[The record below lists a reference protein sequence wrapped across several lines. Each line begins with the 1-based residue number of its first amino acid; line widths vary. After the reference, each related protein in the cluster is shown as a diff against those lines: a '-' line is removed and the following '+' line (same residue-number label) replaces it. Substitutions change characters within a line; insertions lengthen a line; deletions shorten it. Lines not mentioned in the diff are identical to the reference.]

1 MAQILVLLPPIIAI
15 GLALLTKE
23 VYSSLFIGVV
33 VGAFI
38 FVLSGGVTTV
48 DGVEMGY
55 FLLGE
60 QHAEFAWNFSLMG
73 TAETTLN
80 TVVNSVA
87 DPYNVGILLF
97 LVLLGMLVSVI
108 TKAGGSKAYGNW
120 AASKIKGKKAALLST
135 SALGVLIFIDDYFN
149 CLTVGTVMKPVTDK
163 FKISRAK
170 LSYIIDSTAAPVCI
184 IAPVSSWGAAI
195 TSCMSMQNPFQVFLQ
210 TIPFNFYALLTIIF
224 LVSITL
230 LKEDYGLMKKL
241 EDLAEQK
248 GELGSIETIDQGLSE
263 QSTAKGTVWD
273 LIIPIVVLIIGAILG
288 MIYTGSGFDGST
300 DIMTAFTNCDAPTSL
315 NYGAFAALICTAI
328 MYLPR
333 KIIKPREFME
343 GLTQGFKAMVPA
355 ITILALAWSLGGIC
369 KNSLMLGNNIS
380 VIFEGSNIDVIL
392 PAALFILGSFI
403 GFSTGT
409 SWGTMAIL
417 IPLAEGLLG
426 VVGGEATTLTIIT
439 VAAVAAGAVLGD
451 HISPISD
458 TTIMASTGAQCDHLQ
473 HVTSQIPYALT
484 VGAVSVVAFLIAG
497 ITSSLGFGLSLLIS
511 WIVALVGLFGV
522 LFFIKFRQKKHQP
535 IVSSEAE
542 VK

>member
-60 QHAEFAWNFSLMG
+60 QHAEFAWNFSIMG

-120 AASKIKGKKAALLST
+120 AASKIKSKKTALLST

-224 LVSITL
+224 LVTLTL

-288 MIYTGSGFDGST
+288 MIYTGNGFDGST
-300 DIMTAFTNCDAPTSL
+300 DIITAFTNCDAPTSL

-392 PAALFILGSFI
+392 PAVLFILGSFI

>member
-120 AASKIKGKKAALLST
+120 AAGKIKGKKTALLST

-224 LVSITL
+224 LVSLTL

-248 GELGSIETIDQGLSE
+248 GELGGIETIDQGLSE

-288 MIYTGSGFDGST
+288 MIYTGNGFDGST

-392 PAALFILGSFI
+392 PAVLFILGSFI

-473 HVTSQIPYALT
+473 HVTSQIPYALL

-511 WIVALVGLFGV
+511 WIVALVGLFGA

-535 IVSSEAE
+535 IVSSEVE

>member
-60 QHAEFAWNFSLMG
+60 QHAEFAWNFSLIG

-80 TVVNSVA
+80 TIINSVA

-248 GELGSIETIDQGLSE
+248 GELGNIETIDQGLSE

-288 MIYTGSGFDGST
+288 MIYTGNGFDGST

-392 PAALFILGSFI
+392 PAVLFILGSFI

-511 WIVALVGLFGV
+511 WIVALVGLFGA

>member
-120 AASKIKGKKAALLST
+120 AAGKIKGKKTALLST

-224 LVSITL
+224 LVTLTL

-273 LIIPIVVLIIGAILG
+273 LIVPIVVLIIGAILG

-315 NYGAFAALICTAI
+315 NYGAFAALICTVI

>member
-80 TVVNSVA
+80 TIVNSVA

-120 AASKIKGKKAALLST
+120 AASKIKGKKTALLST

-170 LSYIIDSTAAPVCI
+170 LSYIIDSTAAPICI

-224 LVSITL
+224 LVSLTL

-241 EDLAEQK
+241 EDLAQQK
-248 GELGSIETIDQGLSE
+248 GELGNIETIDQGLSE

-288 MIYTGSGFDGST
+288 MIYTGNGFDGST

-328 MYLPR
+328 LYLPR
-333 KIIKPREFME
+333 KIIKPREFMN

-392 PAALFILGSFI
+392 PAVLFILGAFI

-484 VGAVSVVAFLIAG
+484 VGAVSVVAFLVAG
-497 ITSSLGFGLSLLIS
+497 ITSSLGFGWSLLIS

-535 IVSSEAE
+535 IVSNEAE

>member
-120 AASKIKGKKAALLST
+120 AASKIKGKKTALLST

-224 LVSITL
+224 LVTLTL

-248 GELGSIETIDQGLSE
+248 GELGGIETIDQGLSE

-288 MIYTGSGFDGST
+288 MIYTGNGFDGST
-300 DIMTAFTNCDAPTSL
+300 DIITAFTNCDAPTSL

-392 PAALFILGSFI
+392 PAVLFILGSFI

>member
-120 AASKIKGKKAALLST
+120 AASKIKGKKTALLST

-224 LVSITL
+224 LVTLAL

-288 MIYTGSGFDGST
+288 MIYTGNGFDGST
-300 DIMTAFTNCDAPTSL
+300 DIITAFTNCDAPTSL

-392 PAALFILGSFI
+392 PAVLFILGSFI

>member
-120 AASKIKGKKAALLST
+120 AASKIKGKKTALLST

-224 LVSITL
+224 LVTLTL

-288 MIYTGSGFDGST
+288 MIYTGNGFDGST
-300 DIMTAFTNCDAPTSL
+300 DIITAFTNCDAPTSL

-392 PAALFILGSFI
+392 PAVLFILGSFI

-426 VVGGEATTLTIIT
+426 VVGGDATTLTIIT

-511 WIVALVGLFGV
+511 WIVALVGLFGA

>member
-120 AASKIKGKKAALLST
+120 AASKIKSKKTALLST

-224 LVSITL
+224 LVSLTL

-248 GELGSIETIDQGLSE
+248 GELGGIETIDQGLSE

-273 LIIPIVVLIIGAILG
+273 LIVPIVVLIIGAILG
-288 MIYTGSGFDGST
+288 MIYTGNGFDGST

-392 PAALFILGSFI
+392 PAVLFILGSFI

-473 HVTSQIPYALT
+473 HVTSQIPYALL

-511 WIVALVGLFGV
+511 WIVALVGLFGA

>member
-60 QHAEFAWNFSLMG
+60 QHAEFAWNFSIMG

-120 AASKIKGKKAALLST
+120 AASKIKSKKTALLST

-224 LVSITL
+224 LVTLAL

-288 MIYTGSGFDGST
+288 MIYTGNGFDGST
-300 DIMTAFTNCDAPTSL
+300 DIITAFTNCDAPTSL

-392 PAALFILGSFI
+392 PAVLFILGSFI

>member
-273 LIIPIVVLIIGAILG
+273 LIVPIVVLIIGAILG
-288 MIYTGSGFDGST
+288 MIYTGNGFDGST

-392 PAALFILGSFI
+392 PAVLFILGSFI

-484 VGAVSVVAFLIAG
+484 VGAVSVVAFLVAG

>member
-80 TVVNSVA
+80 TIVNSVA

-120 AASKIKGKKAALLST
+120 AASKIKSKKTALLST

-224 LVSITL
+224 LVTLAL

-241 EDLAEQK
+241 EDLAEQRSA
-248 GELGSIETIDQGLSE
+248 GVFAAHEAGNIRHADVFERQFVLSE
-263 QSTAKGTVWD
+263 HADTARTLYLMAFKA
-273 LIIPIVVLIIGAILG
+273 VVD
-288 MIYTGSGFDGST
+288 F
-300 DIMTAFTNCDAPTSL
+300 FDAPCFGL
-315 NYGAFAALICTAI
+315 GPKELLRAGCAAA
-328 MYLPR
+328 
-333 KIIKPREFME
+333 EE
-343 GLTQGFKAMVPA
+343 
-355 ITILALAWSLGGIC
+355 
-369 KNSLMLGNNIS
+369 N
-380 VIFEGSNIDVIL
+380 
-392 PAALFILGSFI
+392 ALFRIKHL
-403 GFSTGT
+403 
-409 SWGTMAIL
+409 
-417 IPLAEGLLG
+417 
-426 VVGGEATTLTIIT
+426 
-439 VAAVAAGAVLGD
+439 VL
-451 HISPISD
+451 P
-458 TTIMASTGAQCDHLQ
+458 
-473 HVTSQIPYALT
+473 
-484 VGAVSVVAFLIAG
+484 
-497 ITSSLGFGLSLLIS
+497 
-511 WIVALVGLFGV
+511 
-522 LFFIKFRQKKHQP
+522 
-535 IVSSEAE
+535 E
-542 VK
+542 

>member
-120 AASKIKGKKAALLST
+120 AAGKIKGKKTALLST

-224 LVSITL
+224 LVSLTL
-230 LKEDYGLMKKL
+230 FKEDYGLMKKL

-273 LIIPIVVLIIGAILG
+273 LIVPIVVLIIGAILG

-392 PAALFILGSFI
+392 PAVLFILGSFI

>member
-288 MIYTGSGFDGST
+288 MIYTGNGFDGST

-392 PAALFILGSFI
+392 PAVLFILGSFI

-522 LFFIKFRQKKHQP
+522 LFFIKFRQKKQHP
-535 IVSSEAE
+535 MVSSDAE
-542 VK
+542 RN

>member
-80 TVVNSVA
+80 TIVNSVA

-120 AASKIKGKKAALLST
+120 AAGKIKGKKTALLST

-224 LVSITL
+224 LVTLTL

-288 MIYTGSGFDGST
+288 MIYTGNGFDGST

>member
-288 MIYTGSGFDGST
+288 MIYTGNGFDGST

>member
-80 TVVNSVA
+80 TIVNSVA

-120 AASKIKGKKAALLST
+120 AASKIKGKKTALLST

-224 LVSITL
+224 LVTLTL

-273 LIIPIVVLIIGAILG
+273 LIVPIVVLIIGAILG
-288 MIYTGSGFDGST
+288 MIYTGNGFDGST
-300 DIMTAFTNCDAPTSL
+300 DIITAFTNCDAPTSL

-392 PAALFILGSFI
+392 PAVLFILGSFI

>member
-60 QHAEFAWNFSLMG
+60 QHAEFAWNFSLIG

-108 TKAGGSKAYGNW
+108 TKAGGSRAYGNW
-120 AASKIKGKKAALLST
+120 AAGKIKGKKTALLST

-288 MIYTGSGFDGST
+288 MIYTGNGFDGST

-484 VGAVSVVAFLIAG
+484 VGAVSLVAFLIAG

>member
-38 FVLSGGVTTV
+38 FVLSGGITTV

-80 TVVNSVA
+80 TIVNSVA

-120 AASKIKGKKAALLST
+120 AASKIKGKKTALLST

-170 LSYIIDSTAAPVCI
+170 LSYIIDSTAAPICI

-210 TIPFNFYALLTIIF
+210 AIPFNFYALLTIIF
-224 LVSITL
+224 LVSLTL

-248 GELGSIETIDQGLSE
+248 GELGNIETIDQGLSE

-288 MIYTGSGFDGST
+288 MIYTGNGFDGST

-328 MYLPR
+328 LYLPR
-333 KIIKPREFME
+333 KIIKPREFMN

-392 PAALFILGSFI
+392 PAVLFILGAFI

-511 WIVALVGLFGV
+511 WIVAFVGLFGV

>member
-60 QHAEFAWNFSLMG
+60 QHAEFAWNFSIMG

-120 AASKIKGKKAALLST
+120 AASKIKSKKTALLST

-224 LVSITL
+224 LVSLTL

-248 GELGSIETIDQGLSE
+248 GELGGIETIDQGLSE

-288 MIYTGSGFDGST
+288 MIYTGNGFDGST

-392 PAALFILGSFI
+392 PAVLFILGSFI

-473 HVTSQIPYALT
+473 HVTSQIPYALL

-511 WIVALVGLFGV
+511 WIVALVGLFGA

>member
-120 AASKIKGKKAALLST
+120 AAGKIKGKKTALLST

-224 LVSITL
+224 LVSLTL

-273 LIIPIVVLIIGAILG
+273 LIVPIVVLIIGAILG
-288 MIYTGSGFDGST
+288 MIYTGNGFDGST
-300 DIMTAFTNCDAPTSL
+300 DIITAFTNCDAPTSL

-392 PAALFILGSFI
+392 PAVLFILGSFI

>member
-80 TVVNSVA
+80 TIVNSVA

-120 AASKIKGKKAALLST
+120 AASKIKGKKTALLST

-224 LVSITL
+224 LVTLTL

-273 LIIPIVVLIIGAILG
+273 LIVPIVVLIIGAILG
-288 MIYTGSGFDGST
+288 MIYTGNGFDGST
-300 DIMTAFTNCDAPTSL
+300 DIITAFTNCDAPTSL

-484 VGAVSVVAFLIAG
+484 VGAVSLVAFLIAG

>member
-288 MIYTGSGFDGST
+288 MIYTGNGFDGST

-392 PAALFILGSFI
+392 PAVLFILGSFI

>member
-1 MAQILVLLPPIIAI
+1 M
-15 GLALLTKE
+15 KE
-23 VYSSLFIGVV
+23 I
-33 VGAFI
+33 
-38 FVLSGGVTTV
+38 
-48 DGVEMGY
+48 
-55 FLLGE
+55 
-60 QHAEFAWNFSLMG
+60 H
-73 TAETTLN
+73 
-80 TVVNSVA
+80 
-87 DPYNVGILLF
+87 
-97 LVLLGMLVSVI
+97 
-108 TKAGGSKAYGNW
+108 
-120 AASKIKGKKAALLST
+120 
-135 SALGVLIFIDDYFN
+135 
-149 CLTVGTVMKPVTDK
+149 
-163 FKISRAK
+163 
-170 LSYIIDSTAAPVCI
+170 
-184 IAPVSSWGAAI
+184 
-195 TSCMSMQNPFQVFLQ
+195 
-210 TIPFNFYALLTIIF
+210 
-224 LVSITL
+224 
-230 LKEDYGLMKKL
+230 
-241 EDLAEQK
+241 
-248 GELGSIETIDQGLSE
+248 
-263 QSTAKGTVWD
+263 
-273 LIIPIVVLIIGAILG
+273 
-288 MIYTGSGFDGST
+288 
-300 DIMTAFTNCDAPTSL
+300 
-315 NYGAFAALICTAI
+315 
-328 MYLPR
+328 
-333 KIIKPREFME
+333 
-343 GLTQGFKAMVPA
+343 
-355 ITILALAWSLGGIC
+355 LALAWSLGGIC

>member
-288 MIYTGSGFDGST
+288 MIYTGNGFDGST

-484 VGAVSVVAFLIAG
+484 VGAVSLVAFLIAG